1 MRIIEI
7 DYDIHKLIETER
19 RDFDEPPNEALRRLL
34 KLPEKPLVQP
44 VREQSSSARIWRG
57 EGVDLPEGTKLRMIY
72 GRAKIVYTGVISNG
86 NWLVEGKMF
95 DTPSGAA
102 SGVAITG
109 RGKRTRLNGWD
120 LWEVQR
126 PGEAE
131 WQLIGA
137 LRRLSRDRKPPSHIV
152 E

>member
-1 MRIIEI
+1 
-7 DYDIHKLIETER
+7 
-19 RDFDEPPNEALRRLL
+19 
-34 KLPEKPLVQP
+34 
-44 VREQSSSARIWRG
+44 
-57 EGVDLPEGTKLRMIY
+57 
-72 GRAKIVYTGVISNG
+72 
-86 NWLVEGKMF
+86 MF

-137 LRRLSRDRKPPSHIV
+137 LRRLARDRKPPSNIV